1 MYRGSARVLD
11 TVINGTISY
20 EPPIIRVEKVIKNY
34 MKLHIT
40 FLQYLKYSH
49 KIADLKIF
57 SKKNNFV
64 SFQILQSV
72 FSNKPGPGVNI
83 HQKYERTKKV
93 SMQQK
98 LTETL
103 KIHKSGTRLLI
114 WMKSS

>member
-72 FSNKPGPGVNI
+72 FSNKPGPTSKI
-83 HQKYERTKKV
+83 RTNEK
-93 SMQQK
+93 SEHA
-98 LTETL
+98 T
-103 KIHKSGTRLLI
+103 KINRNFKNS
-114 WMKSS
+114 